1 MCQRYLVV
9 NAYLEAYT
17 TEKLVIHACKD
28 FGDQENT
35 LLIITKGIY
44 EIWFRGLRFVQR
56 IAWQLS

>member
-56 IAWQLS
+56 IA